1 MNIQVEKIEAKEH
14 AEHRSGVYA
23 IVQPKEKKVYVGLAF
38 DFYHRWLSHIN
49 SIASGENKGSNDKLV
64 KETEKEFIILRV
76 WYPETNLDDNEKQHD
91 ILLNHET
98 LVMHAFRTMGYEL
111 YNGNENGRDD
121 LGNKRKHLILSDE
134 LQENVLREYTKSC
147 LRPDCDN
154 FEELLTKAEVDV
166 ENALR
171 RKFDTYKLTD
181 ENWRAVLSD
190 IIKKYLQKELSIKDL
205 QSFGLE
211 KMTKE
216 QIFDMIDSERIVYHK
231 FGNYLDQSYQTIIR
245 TKQYDLAH
253 NRMKDIGGIC
263 PEEPDAPVCFWSVKN
278 LGKWSQN
285 FLSYNNT
292 NNNTNNNTKK
302 GKRYMLMQYTPSPK
316 KAVREP
322 DKVDL
327 LNPPPK
333 KAEREPDKVDL
344 LNPHDG
350 ESMEE
355 FKKRLQNGRLDSFT
369 CTQQYSVTPDKKV
382 SSVHYP
388 YPQNMIPSINE
399 SHELQYIFLISKLY
413 YIDAHFENIDVV
425 QQCFEPTVK
434 DEKNPDKTLA
444 NQKLNAAICT
454 SPFDNKR
461 KTLKEL
467 LTQDSKTG
475 KTLFLAAEL
484 SYPYMIYLPA
494 NPYPLLS
501 HYLGYYDDSNKT
513 PQFVVVEPGGKAAPQ
528 YYVLCGKKIWINN
541 DVTDKNE
548 VKELIKT
555 VKPDGKFKLAVKGSG
570 DELTEYIHIDFN
582 NDEHK
587 TIALSNRTRQ
597 KQRKTEY
604 PFGDK
609 YYCAVVFNYSK
620 GKILFLS
627 NYDNETTSNKNFNFY
642 LDGQIL

>member
-1 MNIQVEKIEAKEH
+1 MKILVENIEVEKYAKQS
-14 AEHRSGVYA
+14 SGVYA
-23 IVQPKEKKVYVGLAF
+23 IVQKEKKAVYVGLAL

-49 SIASGENKGSNDKLV
+49 SIMSEINTGSNDNLV
-64 KETEKEFIILRV
+64 NEPEKEFTILRV
-76 WYPETNLDDNEKQHD
+76 WYPETNLDENENQHD

-98 LVMHAFRTMGYEL
+98 LVMHAFRTMGYKL
-111 YNGNENGRDD
+111 YNGNKKNGKDD
-121 LGNKRKHLILSDE
+121 LGEQRSHLIDPNEFNE
-134 LQENVLREYTKSC
+134 LQENVLREKTKSC
-147 LRPDCDN
+147 LRPNDEN
-154 FEELLTKAEVDV
+154 FDELLTKAEGDV
-166 ENALR
+166 ENALK

-190 IIKKYLQKELSIKDL
+190 IIKKYLQKGLSIKDL

-245 TKQYDLAH
+245 TKQYDLSH

-292 NNNTNNNTKK
+292 NNNTKK
-302 GKRYMLMQYTPSPK
+302 GKRYMLMQYTPS
-316 KAVREP
+316 
-322 DKVDL
+322 
-327 LNPPPK
+327 PK

-355 FKKRLQNGRLDSFT
+355 FKERLQNGRLDSFT

-399 SHELQYIFLISKLY
+399 SDEIQYILLISKLY
-413 YIDAHFENIDVV
+413 YIDAHIENKKTVP
-425 QQCFEPTVK
+425 QCFLSTVS
-434 DEKNPDKTLA
+434 DSEKPDKTLA
-444 NQKLNAAICT
+444 NQPLNSTVCT

-513 PQFVVVEPGGKAAPQ
+513 PQFMVDESGITGHQ
-528 YYVLCGKKIWINN
+528 NYVLCGKNIWINN

-555 VKPDGKFKLAVKGSG
+555 EKPDGRFELAVEGSG
-570 DELTEYIHIDFN
+570 DGLTEYIHIYFN
-582 NDEHK
+582 NGEHK

-597 KQRKTEY
+597 KRRITKY

-609 YYCAVVFNYSK
+609 HYYAVVFNYSK

-627 NYDNETTSNKNFNFY
+627 NYDNETTSNENFNFY

>member
-1 MNIQVEKIEAKEH
+1 MKILVENIEVEKYAKQS
-14 AEHRSGVYA
+14 SGVYA
-23 IVQPKEKKVYVGLAF
+23 IVQKEKKTVYVGLAL

-49 SIASGENKGSNDKLV
+49 SIMSDINTGSNDKLV
-64 KETEKEFIILRV
+64 DEREKEFTILRV

-190 IIKKYLQKELSIKDL
+190 IIKKYLQKELCIEDL

-211 KMTKE
+211 EMTKE

-263 PEEPDAPVCFWSVKN
+263 PEEPDAPVCFWSVKR

-285 FLSYNNT
+285 FLSY
-292 NNNTNNNTKK
+292 NNTNNNTKK

-316 KAVREP
+316 KAV
-322 DKVDL
+322 
-327 LNPPPK
+327 
-333 KAEREPDKVDL
+333 REPDKVDL

-399 SHELQYIFLISKLY
+399 SHKLQYIFLISKLY

-425 QQCFEPTVK
+425 QQCFESTVK
-434 DEKNPDKTLA
+434 DEKNPDKTMA
-444 NQKLNAAICT
+444 NQRMSSAICT
-454 SPFDNKR
+454 SPFDDKR
-461 KTLKEL
+461 ETLKDL
-467 LTQDSKTG
+467 FLQDDSKTG

-484 SYPYMIYLPA
+484 PYPYMI
-494 NPYPLLS
+494 
-501 HYLGYYDDSNKT
+501 
-513 PQFVVVEPGGKAAPQ
+513 
-528 YYVLCGKKIWINN
+528 
-541 DVTDKNE
+541 
-548 VKELIKT
+548 
-555 VKPDGKFKLAVKGSG
+555 
-570 DELTEYIHIDFN
+570 
-582 NDEHK
+582 
-587 TIALSNRTRQ
+587 
-597 KQRKTEY
+597 
-604 PFGDK
+604 
-609 YYCAVVFNYSK
+609 
-620 GKILFLS
+620 
-627 NYDNETTSNKNFNFY
+627 
-642 LDGQIL
+642 

>member
-1 MNIQVEKIEAKEH
+1 
-14 AEHRSGVYA
+14 
-23 IVQPKEKKVYVGLAF
+23 
-38 DFYHRWLSHIN
+38 
-49 SIASGENKGSNDKLV
+49 
-64 KETEKEFIILRV
+64 
-76 WYPETNLDDNEKQHD
+76 
-91 ILLNHET
+91 
-98 LVMHAFRTMGYEL
+98 
-111 YNGNENGRDD
+111 
-121 LGNKRKHLILSDE
+121 
-134 LQENVLREYTKSC
+134 
-147 LRPDCDN
+147 
-154 FEELLTKAEVDV
+154 
-166 ENALR
+166 
-171 RKFDTYKLTD
+171 
-181 ENWRAVLSD
+181 
-190 IIKKYLQKELSIKDL
+190 
-205 QSFGLE
+205 
-211 KMTKE
+211 
-216 QIFDMIDSERIVYHK
+216 
-231 FGNYLDQSYQTIIR
+231 
-245 TKQYDLAH
+245 
-253 NRMKDIGGIC
+253 
-263 PEEPDAPVCFWSVKN
+263 
-278 LGKWSQN
+278 
-285 FLSYNNT
+285 
-292 NNNTNNNTKK
+292 
-302 GKRYMLMQYTPSPK
+302 MLMQYTPS
-316 KAVREP
+316 
-322 DKVDL
+322 
-327 LNPPPK
+327 PK

-355 FKKRLQNGRLDSFT
+355 FKERLQNGRLDSFT

-399 SHELQYIFLISKLY
+399 SHKLQYIFLISKLY

-425 QQCFEPTVK
+425 QQCFESTVK
-434 DEKNPDKTLA
+434 DEKNPDKTMA
-444 NQKLNAAICT
+444 NQRMNSAICT

-501 HYLGYYDDSNKT
+501 HYLGYYDSSCKT

-555 VKPDGKFKLAVKGSG
+555 EKPDGRFELAVEGSG
-570 DELTEYIHIDFN
+570 DELTEYIHIYFN
-582 NDEHK
+582 NGEHK

-609 YYCAVVFNYSK
+609 YYYAVVFNYSK

>member
-23 IVQPKEKKVYVGLAF
+23 IVQKEKKTVYVGLAL

-49 SIASGENKGSNDKLV
+49 SIMSKINTGSNDNLV
-64 KETEKEFIILRV
+64 KELGKEFTILRV
-76 WYPETNLDDNEKQHD
+76 WYPETNLDENENQHD
-91 ILLNHET
+91 ILLDHET
-98 LVMHAFRTMGYEL
+98 LVMHAFRAKGYAL
-111 YNGNENGRDD
+111 YNGNKSSGRDD
-121 LGNKRKHLILSDE
+121 LGEQRAHLICLNE
-134 LQENVLREYTKSC
+134 LQEDKLWEKTKSC
-147 LRPDCDN
+147 LRLPYEN
-154 FEELLTKAEVDV
+154 FDELLTKAEGDV
-166 ENALR
+166 ENALK

-245 TKQYDLAH
+245 TKQYDLSH

-292 NNNTNNNTKK
+292 KK

-316 KAVREP
+316 KA
-322 DKVDL
+322 K
-327 LNPPPK
+327 
-333 KAEREPDKVDL
+333 REPDKVDL

-399 SHELQYIFLISKLY
+399 SHKLQYIFLISKLY

-425 QQCFEPTVK
+425 QQCFESTVK

-501 HYLGYYDDSNKT
+501 HYLGYYDSSCKT

-555 VKPDGKFKLAVKGSG
+555 EKPDGRFELAVEGSG
-570 DELTEYIHIDFN
+570 DELTEYIHIYFN
-582 NDEHK
+582 NGEHK

-597 KQRKTEY
+597 KKRITKY

-609 YYCAVVFNYSK
+609 YYYAVVFNYSK

>member
-1 MNIQVEKIEAKEH
+1 MKILVENIEVEKYAKQS
-14 AEHRSGVYA
+14 SGVYA

-64 KETEKEFIILRV
+64 NEPEKEFIILRV

-111 YNGNENGRDD
+111 YNGNENGKDD

-147 LRPDCDN
+147 LRPNYEN
-154 FEELLTKAEVDV
+154 FDELLTKAEGDV

-292 NNNTNNNTKK
+292 NNNTKK
-302 GKRYMLMQYTPSPK
+302 GKRYMLMQYTPS
-316 KAVREP
+316 
-322 DKVDL
+322 
-327 LNPPPK
+327 PK

-399 SHELQYIFLISKLY
+399 SHKLQYIFLISKLY

-425 QQCFEPTVK
+425 QQCFESTVK
-434 DEKNPDKTLA
+434 DEKNPDKTMA
-444 NQKLNAAICT
+444 NQRMNSAICT

-501 HYLGYYDDSNKT
+501 HYLGYYDSSCKT

-555 VKPDGKFKLAVKGSG
+555 EKPDGRFELAVEGSG
-570 DELTEYIHIDFN
+570 DELTEYIHIYFN
-582 NDEHK
+582 NGEHK

-597 KQRKTEY
+597 KQRITEY

-609 YYCAVVFNYSK
+609 YYYAVVFNYSK